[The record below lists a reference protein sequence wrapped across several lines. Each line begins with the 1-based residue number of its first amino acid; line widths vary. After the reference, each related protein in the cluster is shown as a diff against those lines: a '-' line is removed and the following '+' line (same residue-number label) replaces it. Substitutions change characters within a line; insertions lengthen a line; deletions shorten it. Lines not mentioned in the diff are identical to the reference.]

1 MGFVLSSASRLK
13 LLQSELLLARVDE
26 ARAQI
31 LLLPVHR
38 EDRHLAAETHVQM
51 TTAPWLKRAALLG

>member
-1 MGFVLSSASRLK
+1 LRLD
-13 LLQSELLLARVDE
+13 RIDE